1 MNFLEYVI
9 IVALIAAFII
19 TLSKKLGIV
28 EHVQV
33 HGSEFFAE
41 MFNCDFCLSWWTSVA
56 VALVFCVG
64 TGNAMLLVVPFC
76 STMICRFLL

>member
-19 TLSKKLGIV
+19 TLSKKLGFV

-41 MFNCDFCLSWWTSVA
+41 MFNCDFA
-56 VALVFCVG
+56 FRG
-64 TGNAMLLVVPFC
+64 GRP
-76 STMICRFLL
+76 